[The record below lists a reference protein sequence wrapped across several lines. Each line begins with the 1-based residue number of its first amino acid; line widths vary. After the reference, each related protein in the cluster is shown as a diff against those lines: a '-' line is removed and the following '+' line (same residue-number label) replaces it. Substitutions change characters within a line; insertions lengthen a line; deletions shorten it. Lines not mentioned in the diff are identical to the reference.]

1 MRDLPLLAVSTY
13 SRFRGVS
20 PHDDQSR
27 VDHGDADGRG
37 VRAATGTLTIES
49 DNSI

>member
-27 VDHGDADGRG
+27 VDHGDGRG